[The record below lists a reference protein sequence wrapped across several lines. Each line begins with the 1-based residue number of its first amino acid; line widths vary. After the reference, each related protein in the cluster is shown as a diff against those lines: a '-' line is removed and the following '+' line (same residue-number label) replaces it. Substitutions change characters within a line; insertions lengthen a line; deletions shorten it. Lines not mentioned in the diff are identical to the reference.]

1 MARKKKK
8 VSSGAMLWLLFGA
21 ILAVT
26 LSACVLYAVF
36 GPESSQE
43 QSDAPDSIA
52 GLAVHTDYIPQD
64 SPARPGKKRTVR
76 YIVIHETDNTGAHA
90 TAKAHNEYI
99 HENCWKE
106 QKSWHYTVDDTEI
119 WHHLPDNEVGYHA
132 GDRMTPG
139 GGNQCGIGIE
149 LCVNEGGNF
158 DHTMRNAAQLT
169 AYLLLKYNLTLDAV
183 KQHRDFSGKNCPRT
197 IISQNKWNDFLN
209 MVQGAYDALSLQN
222 AQQSE

>member
-1 MARKKKK
+1 
-8 VSSGAMLWLLFGA
+8 
-21 ILAVT
+21 
-26 LSACVLYAVF
+26 
-36 GPESSQE
+36 
-43 QSDAPDSIA
+43 
-52 GLAVHTDYIPQD
+52 
-64 SPARPGKKRTVR
+64 
-76 YIVIHETDNTGAHA
+76 
-90 TAKAHNEYI
+90 
-99 HENCWKE
+99 
-106 QKSWHYTVDDTEI
+106 
-119 WHHLPDNEVGYHA
+119 
-132 GDRMTPG
+132 MTPG
-139 GGNQCGIGIE
+139 GGNQRGIGIE